1 MNKSLIAISIAAALA
16 APMANAAPK
25 VYGKL
30 NLSAESYKKDFE
42 DATKTDEDYTRSVSN
57 ASRFGA
63 KGEDELTADLSV
75 VYGMEWEV
83 SADGDDVSGI
93 TSTVTTTTTTT
104 TTGTD
109 SVNGPIVATSKST
122 STSNAVIGGGKL
134 DLTQRNRFIGIKS
147 QKMGTLKLGKYDTYM
162 KLSQGETDLF
172 NDYAGDMAWTLAG
185 ENRINNVIGYES
197 PKFMNTQINAMM
209 QTQDAA
215 SKAKNGNSISI
226 VHNNEEM
233 GLYLALA
240 SDMGIDGK
248 SALFGTRES
257 DTMRLTASYKIA
269 DLTLNCIYGTSE
281 NINGMDAETSMLL
294 GAAYKIEAI
303 TLKLQ
308 HSTAEADDEAKVG
321 AGKSSERTMSSLG
334 ADYNITTKTKAF
346 AWYTIRED
354 VLKGA
359 ANDIEE
365 TILAV
370 GMEHKF

>member
-42 DATKTDEDYTRSVSN
+42 DVTKVDEDFTRMVSN
-57 ASRFGA
+57 ASRFGV
-63 KGEDELTADLSV
+63 KGEDELTANLSAI
-75 VYGMEWEV
+75 YGIEWHV
-83 SADGDDVSGI
+83 RADGDS
-93 TSTVTTTTTTT
+93 
-104 TTGTD
+104 GTD
-109 SVNGPIVATSKST
+109 LSE
-122 STSNAVIGGGKL
+122 
-134 DLTQRNRFIGIKS
+134 RNRFFGIKH
-147 QKMGTLKLGKYDTYM
+147 QQFGTLKMGKYDTYM
-162 KLSQGETDLF
+162 KLSQGEVDLF
-172 NDYAGDMAWTLAG
+172 NDFAGDMEWTLAG

-197 PKFMNTQINAMM
+197 PKFMNTQINVMM

-215 SKAKNGNSISI
+215 TAAKNGNSLSV

-248 SALFGTRES
+248 SALFGARES
-257 DTMRLTASYKIA
+257 DTLRLTASYKIA

-281 NINGMDAETSMLL
+281 NITGKDAETSMLL
-294 GAAYKIEAI
+294 GVAYKIDAI

-334 ADYNITTKTKAF
+334 ADYNITSKTKAF
-346 AWYTIRED
+346 AWYTTRED

>member
-42 DATKTDEDYTRSVSN
+42 TPPATGDEDFTRLVSN
-57 ASRFGA
+57 NSRFGV
-63 KGEDELTADLSV
+63 KGEDELTANLSAI
-75 VYGMEWEV
+75 YGIEWHV
-83 SADGDDVSGI
+83 RADGD
-93 TSTVTTTTTTT
+93 
-104 TTGTD
+104 TG
-109 SVNGPIVATSKST
+109 A
-122 STSNAVIGGGKL
+122 
-134 DLTQRNRFIGIKS
+134 DLSERNRFFGIKH
-147 QKMGTLKLGKYDTYM
+147 QQFGTLKMGKYDTYM
-162 KLSQGETDLF
+162 KLSQGEVDLF
-172 NDYAGDMAWTLAG
+172 NDFAVDMEWTLAG
-185 ENRINNVIGYES
+185 ENRINNVVGYES
-197 PKFMNTQINAMM
+197 PKFMNTQINLMM
-209 QTQDAA
+209 QTQDVANG
-215 SKAKNGNSISI
+215 AKNGNSLSI

-248 SALFGTRES
+248 SALFGARES
-257 DTMRLTASYKIA
+257 DTLRLTASYKIA

-281 NINGMDAETSMLL
+281 KITGTDAETSMLL
-294 GAAYKIEAI
+294 GVAYKIDAI

-334 ADYNITTKTKAF
+334 ADYNITSKTKAF
-346 AWYTIRED
+346 AWYTTRED